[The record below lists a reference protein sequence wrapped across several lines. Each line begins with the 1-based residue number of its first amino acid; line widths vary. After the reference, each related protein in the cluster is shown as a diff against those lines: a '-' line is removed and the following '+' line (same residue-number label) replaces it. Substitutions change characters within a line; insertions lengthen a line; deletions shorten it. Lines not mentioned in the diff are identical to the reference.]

1 VVQFVVDNFSSATR
15 SGGKS
20 RVQSVW
26 VSGQKSMISTAF
38 FVTSDWVWNT
48 WAVGVW
54 VKSTALGSVLVVR
67 VKVWVVG
74 DWVGWG
80 QQKVNVSNNEASFD
94 DASVSSAFVA
104 WVFSVTVSGDIS
116 AWEEVVL
123 NVSNCLSIAIF
134 NTVLF
139 GVHFNTF
146 VRVDQ
151 VSARSVHIV
160 NNFTVG

>member
-15 SGGKS
+15 SGSKS

-26 VSGQKSMISTAF
+26 VSGQKSVVSTAF

-54 VKSTALGSVLVVR
+54 VKSTALGSVLVVS
-67 VKVWVVG
+67 VEVWVVG

-80 QQKVNVSNNEASFD
+80 EQEVDVSDDETSFD
-94 DASVSSAFVA
+94 DASVSSAFVS

-116 AWEEVVL
+116 AWKEAVL
-123 NVSNCLSIAIF
+123 NVSNCLGVAIF

-146 VRVDQ
+146 V
-151 VSARSVHIV
+151 
-160 NNFTVG
+160 